1 MCPRKSDIFSVT
13 TPEEANAHATFVIA
27 YLHRTPSM
35 SAKLPKMVMNRVDA
49 LTEYWKKVRK

>member
-1 MCPRKSDIFSVT
+1 VT